1 MSTTDTQSPI
11 WSQEEF
17 IDSLAREMTSRRFPP
32 VVFIDL
38 FLTEDCNF
46 RCPYCFVE
54 GKRARHMSKEVAFA
68 SVEFLLR
75 ESREVDKVEIL
86 LFGGEPLLRLAHATE
101 NEASYPAGSR
111 LPARN

>member
-1 MSTTDTQSPI
+1 MSVTDTQSPV

-54 GKRARHMSKEVAFA
+54 GKKPRHMSREGAFA
-68 SVEFLLR
+68 SVGASSSLR
-75 ESREVDKVEIL
+75 ASLVARIL
-86 LFGGEPLLRLAHATE
+86 L
-101 NEASYPAGSR
+101 
-111 LPARN
+111 